1 MAVDERVEMLDA
13 TVETP
18 QERDACIVAPN
29 NLASARPPAVIL
41 VEPQLGENIGQAARA
56 MANFGLSELR
66 LVAPRDGWPNEKAI
80 AGASGAFEVIENAV
94 VYPTLRD
101 AIADLHFLGA
111 TTARVREMVKPV
123 SSPESAAKSFA
134 TRALTGQRC
143 GILFGRERSGL
154 ENDELSLADELIM
167 APVNPAF
174 ASLNLAQAVL
184 IIGYEWRKLTAG
196 DTLGR
201 GTQYERPAVEGLY
214 LNHSLPATRG
224 ALLEFFDH
232 IEGELSEA
240 GFFKTDEKRASM
252 LRNIRNM
259 FERAS
264 LTDQEVRT
272 LRGIVVALT
281 GLRRFRHR
289 VE

>member
-1 MAVDERVEMLDA
+1 MADTSGPV
-13 TVETP
+13 TTP
-18 QERDACIVAPN
+18 AP
-29 NLASARPPAVIL
+29 VIIL

-56 MANFGLSELR
+56 MANFGLAGLR
-66 LVAPRDGWPNEKAI
+66 LVAPRDGWPNEKAV
-80 AGASGAFEVIENAV
+80 AAASGATAIIEQAKVFATLAEAV
-94 VYPTLRD
+94 
-101 AIADLHFLGA
+101 ADLHFLCA

-123 SSPESAAKSFA
+123 LAPENAVKAIAAHA
-134 TRALTGQRC
+134 AGNQRC

-154 ENDELSLADELIM
+154 ENDEVALADALVI

-184 IIGYEWRKLTAG
+184 LIGYEWRKLTAG
-196 DTLGR
+196 GALGR
-201 GTQYERPAVEGLY
+201 GTQFETPAVEGL
-214 LNHSLPATRG
+214 SRGRAIPATRG
-224 ALLEFFDH
+224 ELMDFFGH
-232 IEGELSEA
+232 IEGELTLA
-240 GFFKTDEKRASM
+240 GFFKTDEKRSSM
-252 LRNIRNM
+252 VRNIRNM

-272 LRGIVVALT
+272 LRGIVAALT

>member
-1 MAVDERVEMLDA
+1 MKADEQVDVISA
-13 TVETP
+13 TYESP
-18 QERDACIVAPN
+18 
-29 NLASARPPAVIL
+29 LASVRPPAVIL

-56 MANFGLSELR
+56 MANFGLEELR
-66 LVAPRDGWPNEKAI
+66 LVAPRDGWPNEKAV
-80 AGASGAFEVIENAV
+80 AGASGADDIIERAV
-94 VYPTLRD
+94 LYPTLAE
-101 AIADLHFLGA
+101 AIADLHFIGA
-111 TTARVREMVKPV
+111 ATARVREMVKPV
-123 SSPESAAKSFA
+123 SSPESAAKTFA
-134 TRALTGQRC
+134 ARAQAGQRC

-154 ENDELSLADELIM
+154 ENDEISLADELIM

-196 DTLGR
+196 GLLGR
-201 GTQYERPAVEGLY
+201 GTQYERPAVEGLH

-224 ALLEFFDH
+224 ALMDFFEH